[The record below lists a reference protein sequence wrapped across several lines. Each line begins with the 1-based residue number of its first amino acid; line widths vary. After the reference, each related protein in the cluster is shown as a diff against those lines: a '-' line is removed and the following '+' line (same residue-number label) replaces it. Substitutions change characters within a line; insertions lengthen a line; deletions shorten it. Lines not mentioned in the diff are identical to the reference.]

1 MIRPVTCVC
10 FLLAC
15 GSGLYLY
22 QSKHRV
28 QVLDRE
34 IEKTVHANC
43 QQFPMRRD
51 AKAERLTNGNAE
63 PDELPVPVDHDAT
76 NPANVRLHRP

>member
-15 GSGLYLY
+15 GSGLYVY

-28 QVLDRE
+28 QLIDRD
-34 IEKTVHANC
+34 I
-43 QQFPMRRD
+43 
-51 AKAERLTNGNAE
+51 
-63 PDELPVPVDHDAT
+63 
-76 NPANVRLHRP
+76 